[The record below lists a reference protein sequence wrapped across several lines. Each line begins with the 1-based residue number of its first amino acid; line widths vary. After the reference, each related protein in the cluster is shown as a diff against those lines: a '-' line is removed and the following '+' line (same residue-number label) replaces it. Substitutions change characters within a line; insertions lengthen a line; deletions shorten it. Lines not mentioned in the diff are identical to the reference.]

1 MMWTLAQSQILD
13 TLCEPNQ
20 SYTLLF
26 CLLQLTTV
34 LSFPAHPSEGSSYR
48 DSLHFPKGY
57 TSSAVSLQ
65 DEKHCNGLQ
74 WLDGSGFHFDWLD
87 VSVVVGVVSEVLA
100 VSY

>member
-13 TLCEPNQ
+13 TLSEPSQ
-20 SYTLLF
+20 SYTLLL

-34 LSFPAHPSEGSSYR
+34 LSFPAHPSEGSSYG

-57 TSSAVSLQ
+57 TSSKVSLQ
-65 DEKHCNGLQ
+65 DENHCNGLQ
-74 WLDGSGFHFDWLD
+74 WLDGSGFHFDQLD